1 MNTLRLSPIQHFAS
15 MAGAIVI
22 VASLFAGASAI
33 AQPRAGFYS
42 ATLSSEAAQPRTV
55 AGGVVWSC
63 EGTNCSAPR
72 GTSRP
77 AVICGRLVRE
87 LGPVASFTANG
98 EAFDAEALTRCNA
111 AASN

>member
-15 MAGAIVI
+15 MAGAVVI
-22 VASLFAGASAI
+22 VASLFAGAAAI
-33 AQPRAGFYS
+33 AQPRTGFYS
-42 ATLSSEAAQPRTV
+42 ATLNNAAAQPRTV

-87 LGPVASFTANG
+87 LGPVTSFAANG
-98 EAFDAEALTRCNA
+98 EALDADALARCNGSA
-111 AASN
+111 N

>member
-1 MNTLRLSPIQHFAS
+1 MNTLRLSPFQRFAS
-15 MAGAIVI
+15 MAGAVVI

-33 AQPRAGFYS
+33 AQPRSGFYS
-42 ATLSSEAAQPRTV
+42 ATLSAAPSAPRTV

-63 EGTNCSAPR
+63 EGTSCSAPR

-77 AVICGRLVRE
+77 SVICGRLVRE

-98 EAFDAEALTRCNA
+98 EALDAEALARCNA
-111 AASN
+111 AAS

>member
-1 MNTLRLSPIQHFAS
+1 MNALRLSPLQHFAS

-22 VASLFAGASAI
+22 VASLFAGAAAT
-33 AQPRAGFYS
+33 AQPLSGFYS
-42 ATLSSEAAQPRTV
+42 ATLNAAPAEPRTV
-55 AGGVVWSC
+55 AGGVVWAC
-63 EGTNCSAPR
+63 EGTSCTAPR

-98 EAFDAEALTRCNA
+98 EAFDAAALARCNGT
-111 AASN
+111 AS